1 MPGENGARTSMDDRR
16 VKAYPLLVSK
26 ESDRGSPWGGKV
38 GKRVKAIENDREVRN
53 SWKEEKSRGKGR
65 GMRRRRGRNTEILFS
80 HLDHVIRTFYVE
92 YSNTEYRTIC
102 LRCRV
107 SENDF
112 K

>member
-65 GMRRRRGRNTEILFS
+65 GMETETREEYRNSLFS
-80 HLDHVIRTFYVE
+80 SGPRYSYVLRRIFE
-92 YSNTEYRTIC
+92 YGVPHDLSPMPS
-102 LRCRV
+102 LRKR
-107 SENDF
+107 F
-112 K
+112 